1 MVFYTFFMGF
11 ILVNIFMMLLGL
23 FGARHFAVVLK
34 VPKPVIATFVAVFSV
49 FGTYAVNNTLF
60 DVWIMFAATAFALLL
75 RVINIPILPV
85 VLAMILS
92 GLFEENLAVMRSTF
106 TNLESVLMRPIAG
119 TLFGLSAVIFFVAAW
134 RRLRSRAADAGT
146 GSALR
151 FE

>member
-23 FGARHFAVVLK
+23 FGARYFAVVLK